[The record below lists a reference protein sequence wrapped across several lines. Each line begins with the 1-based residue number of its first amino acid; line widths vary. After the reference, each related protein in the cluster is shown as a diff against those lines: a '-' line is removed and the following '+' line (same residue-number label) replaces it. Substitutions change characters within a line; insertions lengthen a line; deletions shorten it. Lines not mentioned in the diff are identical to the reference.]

1 MNRWKVVKRY
11 NRWRVLDGGA
21 WHETHDTL
29 AQAHTAATQYAVIDE
44 CFKAGGLTRLK
55 DLERLAHKQLAQQFA
70 EHHAH
75 ASSRLI
81 WSR

>member
-1 MNRWKVVKRY
+1 
-11 NRWRVLDGGA
+11 
-21 WHETHDTL
+21 
-29 AQAHTAATQYAVIDE
+29 VIDE

-70 EHHAH
+70 AHHAY
-75 ASSRLI
+75 ASTQLM

>member
-1 MNRWKVVKRY
+1 VNRWSVVKREGQ
-11 NRWRVLDGGA
+11 WRVLDRGA

-70 EHHAH
+70 AHHAY
-75 ASSRLI
+75 ASTQLM

>member
-1 MNRWKVVKRY
+1 VNRWSVVKREG
-11 NRWRVLDGGA
+11 RWRVLDRGA

-44 CFKAGGLTRLK
+44 CFAPGGLTRLK

-70 EHHAH
+70 AHHAY
-75 ASSRLI
+75 ASSQLT

>member
-1 MNRWKVVKRY
+1 MNRWSVVKREGQ
-11 NRWRVLDGGA
+11 WRVLDRGA

-70 EHHAH
+70 AHHAY
-75 ASSRLI
+75 ASTQLT